1 MNLEKVGNF
10 IAELRKE
17 KGLTQEK
24 LGEQLGA
31 SGKTISKWERGVNAP
46 DIALLNSLSTIL
58 GVDIKEILN
67 GERKA
72 EKNLSKK
79 RKKLIIKII
88 IVIFLL
94 LILLFPMLFTIS
106 NYNTV
111 RIYNIESKTD
121 KYFVS
126 GFIMYN
132 KERNLLLIHNIDL
145 LDHNIGTELEDKVKN
160 IIIGVHSGNKTIFS
174 VSYDVASGEDL
185 QTINSYLLNRTYYVD
200 EVVKQEKNILSE
212 GTDLNKL
219 KLVIQYKNQQDKVKK
234 ITIPLTVSKEYS
246 NNKLFGGV

>member
-24 LGEQLGA
+24 LGEQLGV

-88 IVIFLL
+88 IVITNTNNVIPSSFSLLLYIFVFIFPPCFNAKKTDYIEILYNPSFWLIIILYLIFLL
-94 LILLFPMLFTIS
+94 
-106 NYNTV
+106 
-111 RIYNIESKTD
+111 IE
-121 KYFVS
+121 
-126 GFIMYN
+126 I
-132 KERNLLLIHNIDL
+132 ID
-145 LDHNIGTELEDKVKN
+145 
-160 IIIGVHSGNKTIFS
+160 F
-174 VSYDVASGEDL
+174 
-185 QTINSYLLNRTYYVD
+185 
-200 EVVKQEKNILSE
+200 
-212 GTDLNKL
+212 
-219 KLVIQYKNQQDKVKK
+219 
-234 ITIPLTVSKEYS
+234 
-246 NNKLFGGV
+246 